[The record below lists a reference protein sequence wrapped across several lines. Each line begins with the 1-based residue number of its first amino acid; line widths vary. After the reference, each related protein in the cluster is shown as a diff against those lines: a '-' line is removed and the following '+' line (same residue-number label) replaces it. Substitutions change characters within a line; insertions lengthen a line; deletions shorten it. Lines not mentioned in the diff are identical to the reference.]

1 MTEQFEVIEVQNKSR
16 IAYVFDVEDYETE
29 GVTHEQAVKACE
41 YAANAKYHDVMVAA
55 YGGDVVYCGAT
66 FRHFVDDIVTDQKSE
81 IIKREV
87 SA

>member
-29 GVTHEQAVKACE
+29 GRTHEQAVKACE

-55 YGGDVVYCGAT
+55 YAGNNAYCGAT
-66 FRHFVDDIVTDQKSE
+66 FRHFVDNIVVDPKAE
-81 IIKREV
+81 IIEKEV